1 MDKGKVEKE
10 IGTKVV
16 ALAEAIILIKRK
28 QSQNNGLLLEIAAT
42 TKDKD
47 KATRISTLIRDST
60 VLALKPTSI
69 GARQGLL
76 MQLVLEAIPN
86 NGTSAMRGRG

>member
-16 ALAEAIILIKRK
+16 ALAEAIIL
-28 QSQNNGLLLEIAAT
+28 
-42 TKDKD
+42 
-47 KATRISTLIRDST
+47 RISTLIRDST